1 MPLQTPGVYI
11 EELPSG
17 PRTIQAV
24 ATAVPA
30 FIGHTAKAD
39 NAGQNLRGQPWRVA
53 SMLDF
58 ERCFGGAARPRLRL
72 SLAVGAAPE
81 APHGDAPRGHTLGFA
96 FNGRNYQLD
105 QAAGLAGGRFW
116 LHQALQLYFM
126 NGGGPCLIVS
136 VGDHQ
141 TALQAGD
148 EHSGLIGGLAALAGE
163 TEHSQ
168 VLAPEAVLLSEPDC
182 IRVQQALLQH
192 GRGGAHRRMAILDVW
207 GGDRQRADGPGSVDC
222 INRFREHIGLDHLGC
237 GAAYYPWL
245 HTNLPQTG
253 VLGAGVFDDHQA
265 ELQGLIATDLGL
277 PAGAVPGD
285 ADIAQSALLA
295 AALDQANQLL
305 NLMPPSALLAGIYAQ
320 VDNHQGVWKAPTNIS
335 LNGVLA
341 TAVAIDNADQEDLNI
356 SLDGKSVNALRSF
369 VGRGILV
376 WGARTLDGNS
386 NEARYIN
393 VRRTLNMIE
402 DSCQRAL
409 QALSFEPNTAPTWLM
424 TRAQLENFLFSL
436 WRQGA
441 LFGAKPEDAYAVRLG
456 LGQTMTQQDLQDG
469 LLKMELMLALVRP
482 AEFVVVRIA
491 QNMQAG

>member
-1 MPLQTPGVYI
+1 
-11 EELPSG
+11 
-17 PRTIQAV
+17 
-24 ATAVPA
+24 
-30 FIGHTAKAD
+30 
-39 NAGQNLRGQPWRVA
+39 
-53 SMLDF
+53 
-58 ERCFGGAARPRLRL
+58 
-72 SLAVGAAPE
+72 
-81 APHGDAPRGHTLGFA
+81 
-96 FNGRNYQLD
+96 
-105 QAAGLAGGRFW
+105 
-116 LHQALQLYFM
+116 
-126 NGGGPCLIVS
+126 
-136 VGDHQ
+136 
-141 TALQAGD
+141 
-148 EHSGLIGGLAALAGE
+148 
-163 TEHSQ
+163 
-168 VLAPEAVLLSEPDC
+168 
-182 IRVQQALLQH
+182 
-192 GRGGAHRRMAILDVW
+192 
-207 GGDRQRADGPGSVDC
+207 
-222 INRFREHIGLDHLGC
+222 
-237 GAAYYPWL
+237 
-245 HTNLPQTG
+245 
-253 VLGAGVFDDHQA
+253 
-265 ELQGLIATDLGL
+265 
-277 PAGAVPGD
+277 
-285 ADIAQSALLA
+285 LA